1 MFLQKGKEGEQYK
14 SQGALAVGSR
24 RYTGELMP
32 STLCHGGTGTFFH
45 GERKK
50 ATDGGEQTTF
60 FIEREVF
67 GKTINNKRNSLF
79 FGQTSEQKEERV
91 FHLVNKFPL
100 CGSRREK

>member
-1 MFLQKGKEGEQYK
+1 MVMFLQKGKEGEQYK

-45 GERKK
+45 EERKK

-60 FIEREVF
+60 FIEREVKKLLIRAIVCSL
-67 GKTINNKRNSLF
+67 GKLLAL
-79 FGQTSEQKEERV
+79 GQFCWV
-91 FHLVNKFPL
+91 FVVTFCPFLEL
-100 CGSRREK
+100 